1 MTLKYAWWKRRVQAS
16 GVNYPHTVAVHTQG
30 CTKCKQRPLR
40 KKEKL
45 CRLWLHKYCREIRR
59 TAPLETNQGAEFLIC
74 EPLDAAFPPKKPF
87 TRPHTWR
94 AHDDAR

>member
-40 KKEKL
+40 KKL
-45 CRLWLHKYCREIRR
+45 CVVLCHKYCREIRSKVR
-59 TAPLETNQGAEFLIC
+59 QSAPPETKEMA
-74 EPLDAAFPPKKPF
+74 K
-87 TRPHTWR
+87 RR
-94 AHDDAR
+94 

>member
-1 MTLKYAWWKRRVQAS
+1 
-16 GVNYPHTVAVHTQG
+16 VNPSSSRSSKLISAAFVERAAI
-30 CTKCKQRPLR
+30 KLPS
-40 KKEKL
+40 KKEESSSMGFN
-45 CRLWLHKYCREIRR
+45 RFID
-59 TAPLETNQGAEFLIC
+59 QGAEFLIC

>member
-45 CRLWLHKYCREIRR
+45 CLCGCTSIAVK
-59 TAPLETNQGAEFLIC
+59 
-74 EPLDAAFPPKKPF
+74 
-87 TRPHTWR
+87 
-94 AHDDAR
+94 

>member
-45 CRLWLHKYCREIRR
+45 CLCGCTSIAVNRVAKRVVLGMNSWQTRVLSS
-59 TAPLETNQGAEFLIC
+59 
-74 EPLDAAFPPKKPF
+74 KKEVPQSVLSSLF
-87 TRPHTWR
+87 QPI
-94 AHDDAR
+94 AME